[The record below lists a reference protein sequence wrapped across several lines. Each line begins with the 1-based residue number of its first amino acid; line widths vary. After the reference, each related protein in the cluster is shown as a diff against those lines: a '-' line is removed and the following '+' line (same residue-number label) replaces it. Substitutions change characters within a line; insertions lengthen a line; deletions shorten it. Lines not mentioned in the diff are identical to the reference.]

1 MIGGGKAFRES
12 HVNNDPI
19 SRQKNE
25 LKSFASRIKANSL
38 TDIESINSQERLA
51 NTLGKVPELKNSQ
64 DELDIPGMPTKQ
76 NS

>member
-12 HVNNDPI
+12 HVNNDHV

-38 TDIESINSQERLA
+38 TDIESINS
-51 NTLGKVPELKNSQ
+51 
-64 DELDIPGMPTKQ
+64 
-76 NS
+76 